1 MTRILNLCE
10 NYFYITIIKLYIFTQ
25 SVYVTYALLGH
36 CHALPGLHTDL
47 QCMGGRLSW
56 NEGKIYSEKFSVERI
71 YDGVWCQLFARCDNM
86 SMGFSV
92 WYVLGAR

>member
-1 MTRILNLCE
+1 MWELFLYN
-10 NYFYITIIKLYIFTQ
+10 NYKAVHIH
-25 SVYVTYALLGH
+25 SVCICYLYALLGH
-36 CHALPGLHTDL
+36 CHSLPGLHPDL

-92 WYVLGAR
+92 WYVLGAG